1 MTGRNSEG
9 RPQRRAAERRTQIL
23 DAATHLFAQKGFHAT
38 TTRDIADAADLSE
51 GTIYNYFGNKE
62 LIFVALLEKLI
73 NKQNSLY
80 TISMPTDAQSF
91 IDTLFEIQQEFLQ
104 DNLEL
109 VKAVLPEVIVND
121 EYRSK
126 YFQGFYSPTLSFL
139 LLQLQAR
146 DVLGQIRP
154 LNHELGARILIGL
167 LYGISFLHLIGDP
180 IINEKWDSLLGQAI
194 TLIFEGLEP
203 V

>member
-1 MTGRNSEG
+1 MYERTPEG
-9 RPQRRAAERRTQIL
+9 RPQRRAAKRRTEIL
-23 DAATHLFAQKGFHAT
+23 NAAIHLFAQKGFHAT

-51 GTIYNYFGNKE
+51 GTIYNYFGSKE
-62 LIFVALLEKLI
+62 HIFVALLEKLI
-73 NKQNSLY
+73 IEQSSLY
-80 TISMPTDAQSF
+80 TKSMPTDTQSF
-91 IDTLFEIQQEFLQ
+91 IDSMFEIQQGFLQ

-126 YFQGFYSPTLSFL
+126 YFKEFYSPTISIL

-154 LNHELGARILIGL
+154 INHEMVARILIGL
-167 LYGISFLHLIGDP
+167 LYGLSFIHLIGDSV
-180 IINEKWDSLLGQAI
+180 INEKWDSLLGQAI
-194 TLIFEGLEP
+194 TLIYEGMEP